1 MSAPRRRMTSPS
13 PDPGAGA
20 EQADPLA
27 PLARPRSIPRVLW
40 GIVPGMIVGVALL
53 VALPVVMIVD
63 RDDTIRAIMN
73 DQPDLNPSHQGTAFV
88 AVIVFAVAVHA
99 VDAILTVW
107 FGVQTLRGKQW
118 ARIALTVY
126 LVVATLGSLA
136 SAAAVPTYL
145 WAIIP
150 GDGVHI
156 LMLVLLWLPPSVRA
170 FFAAHRAGTPRRPSR
185 VAA

>member
-1 MSAPRRRMTSPS
+1 MTSPS

-20 EQADPLA
+20 ERADPLA
-27 PLARPRSIPRVLW
+27 PVARPRSIPIPRVLW
-40 GIVPGMIVGVALL
+40 GIVPGMIGGVALL
-53 VALPVVMIVD
+53 VALPAVMIVD

-156 LMLVLLWLPPSVRA
+156 LMLVLLWLPRSVRT
-170 FFAAHRAGTPRRPSR
+170 FFAAHRAGTPRRSSP